1 MKPYVRVGDLVYN
14 PDFLGCELYTSE
26 FIYTQS
32 SKLRIGIN
40 FEPHEVGL
48 VLQKISLDSIWFINI
63 LVPRG
68 TGWIFAQWVEK
79 VK

>member
-1 MKPYVRVGDLVYN
+1 MRYPNVGDLVYN

-32 SKLRIGIN
+32 SRLRIGIN
-40 FEPHEVGL
+40 FEPDEVGL
-48 VLQKISLDSIWFINI
+48 VLQKIRNNSMWFAKI
-63 LVPRG
+63 LTPRG
-68 TGWIFAQWVEK
+68 VCWLFAQWVEK